1 MSIEGARFK
10 ENQNKKQSIDLE
22 EPGENHVMDTKG
34 TEFFRTTG
42 WASQFSEAGREEAEL
57 LGCITVSGCAGIHR
71 W

>member
-34 TEFFRTTG
+34 IT
-42 WASQFSEAGREEAEL
+42 SFSEQQGGHPSSLRQEEKRQS
-57 LGCITVSGCAGIHR
+57 CWDV
-71 W
+71 